1 MWEGCPPGGRGPPD
15 SDRLID
21 HCDESPP
28 LSRRAQLRCEA
39 LRQRKEGG
47 GSREG
52 VVLRVWLCCVCL
64 RVCVRACMR
73 VFTARRHAALWKLG
87 REQRGC
93 SRGGHYDSSGG
104 RQALGGGGRRVGARQ
119 HAGG

>member
-1 MWEGCPPGGRGPPD
+1 MGRVPARREWPPEPD
-15 SDRLID
+15 KLID

-28 LSRRAQLRCEA
+28 LSRRAQLRCGEP
-39 LRQRKEGG
+39 RRKEGG

-52 VVLRVWLCCVCL
+52 VVLSVWVCCVCL
-64 RVCVRACMR
+64 RACVRGACVR

-93 SRGGHYDSSGG
+93 SGGRHYDSSRG
-104 RQALGGGGRRVGARQ
+104 
-119 HAGG
+119 